1 MKREHVIH
9 DIYQHLDSMVFRT
22 LRGESSFGHQLT
34 LKGDPYASG
43 KFALALAMLIEKSG
57 TTQGGWESAWP
68 ELIAAPCENW
78 GKYYFLKALV
88 KLNALGRLH
97 TLFSQEQLN
106 QLKDKL
112 QWQEM
117 VEEETWQLNERFPT
131 NFYGVAFSVARFRYL
146 LGWESAYA
154 SQEILTRL
162 CEHYRAHSSNGF
174 SDETEGKGRYDRYS
188 VLLIA
193 EICQRHLETGLMVP
207 DALKIALRQAAT
219 LVLSMLTDNG
229 GGFLWGRS
237 IGAYGDSAFNEILA
251 VSQQLGLLN
260 AQERQAAETFSL
272 TCSERFLRFWID
284 RDEQSVNLWF
294 NGRRT
299 DAYRAEHR
307 LVGENISLS
316 IQHLYVQQVWAG
328 SVERDAMRLNTP
340 PLQLAF
346 TPFCKGDYIR
356 GLFHWHDGEHAFV
369 LPLINGDKGYHASS
383 PYCPIPFSA
392 GLLSGVADG
401 EEPLWVPVIRDSDNR
416 TLSPLVWFT
425 DCTQRQTENGWE
437 MIIHN
442 DAMDVIAVDGAATLL
457 PAREQAIRSR
467 TRYLIEKGCIT
478 REDTF
483 FNDSKR
489 TLHVSITGAV
499 FSDDMTVEF
508 TGYAQTTKTPTSLC
522 SPYGP
527 LQSAFIAWQEIGECE
542 SFTVS
547 WRVRY

>member
-9 DIYQHLDSMVFRT
+9 DIYQHLATIVSRT

-57 TTQGGWESAWP
+57 TTQAEWADAWP

-106 QLKDKL
+106 QLKNKL
-112 QWQEM
+112 LWQEM
-117 VEEETWQLNERFPT
+117 VEEDTWQLNERFPT

-162 CEHYRAHSSNGF
+162 CEHYRSHSSNGF

-207 DALKIALRQAAT
+207 DELKMALRQAAT
-219 LVLSMLTDNG
+219 LVLSVLTEDG

-260 AQERQAAETFSL
+260 AQERQVAETFSL
-272 TCSERFLRFWID
+272 ACSERFLGFWID
-284 RDEQSVNLWF
+284 HDEQSVNLWF

-307 LVGENISLS
+307 LVGENISLCV
-316 IQHLYVQQVWAG
+316 QHLYVQQVWAG
-328 SVERDAMRLNTP
+328 GRDRAVQRLNT

-346 TPFCKGDYIR
+346 TSFCKGDYIR
-356 GLFHWHDGEHAFV
+356 GLFHWHDGERSFA

-383 PYCPIPFSA
+383 PYCPIPFCA
-392 GLLSGVADG
+392 GLLSGVAD
-401 EEPLWVPVIRDSDNR
+401 EEGPLWVPVIRDSDNR
-416 TLSPLVWFT
+416 MLSPLVWFT
-425 DCTQRQTENGWE
+425 ECTQRQTENGWE
-437 MIIHN
+437 IIIHN
-442 DAMDVIAVDGAATLL
+442 DAMDVIAVNGTVSLL
-457 PAREQAIRSR
+457 PARESAIRSR

-499 FSDDMTVEF
+499 FSDDMSVEF
-508 TGYAQTTKTPTSLC
+508 TGYAQTSKTPTSLC

-527 LQSAFIAWQEIGECE
+527 LQSAFVARQEIAE
-542 SFTVS
+542 SDCFKVS
-547 WRVRY
+547 WRVCY